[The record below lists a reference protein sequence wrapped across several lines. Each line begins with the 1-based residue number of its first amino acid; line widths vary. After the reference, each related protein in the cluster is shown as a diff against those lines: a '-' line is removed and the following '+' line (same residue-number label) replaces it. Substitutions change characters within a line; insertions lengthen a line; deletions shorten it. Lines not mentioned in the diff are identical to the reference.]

1 MIAILLAS
9 LQIVSL
15 LYFSGFGLTV
25 LMFNNK
31 LWRHA
36 FWIMPWLGTVFIVLV
51 AVALNL
57 AKISM
62 SSGSFIILFFAGILA
77 VASMIIKRKVLVL
90 DHADFF
96 IGIFAAILFLF
107 NIYPLITNA
116 GFPTTISL
124 GNLDPVTYS
133 NSGDFLINNTVF
145 EGGTFQHYKPYR
157 WSTGDI
163 LSSGFRWGAPLLLAF
178 LSTITGLFSYQI
190 YSILTILYFAMT
202 FPLVYI
208 FTKILYPKGK
218 KIIFFLVFITF
229 GMNSTLTYMLYHMFL
244 PQFIFTALFVV
255 FMMIFYEYIRNNQTV
270 RSAVT
275 NTHYAVILGII
286 LASLMTLYAEGIM
299 FLLVPIAI
307 YAGYQFFLKK
317 SYFALTS
324 LVKILLTALLVNPVS
339 FATSIRMNFIALRGT
354 AQNAFIGWEKIPY
367 AAPMEMMGFYNLN
380 FSRDIPPLLDLIIGL
395 PIIAIWILGL
405 IKMKERIFFMCFL
418 LFFILVYAYY
428 RFLIP
433 HYYVYHKAI
442 TYSVFLYSILFSVGL
457 SHFILQYKKRMLGW
471 FAIVFLFMLALRS
484 SYRTIYQLY
493 WHTRIVDKALVSLSE
508 LNTSQTIDG
517 PFYMPEIY
525 LGEYDLWRR
534 LWREHFLSGKKI
546 VSGQNYRYEGTYLNV
561 VQLVLAEKA
570 LMEREERKIQY
581 TKVLWENEYYI
592 LGKIKPMPVHP
603 DIQVK

>member
-1 MIAILLAS
+1 
-9 LQIVSL
+9 
-15 LYFSGFGLTV
+15 
-25 LMFNNK
+25 
-31 LWRHA
+31 
-36 FWIMPWLGTVFIVLV
+36 
-51 AVALNL
+51 
-57 AKISM
+57 M

-229 GMNSTLTYMLYHMFL
+229 GMNSTLTY
-244 PQFIFTALFVV
+244 
-255 FMMIFYEYIRNNQTV
+255 
-270 RSAVT
+270 
-275 NTHYAVILGII
+275 YAVILGII

-339 FATSIRMNFIALRGT
+339 FATSIRMNSIALRGT

-367 AAPMEMMGFYNLN
+367 AAPMEMMGFYN
-380 FSRDIPPLLDLIIGL
+380 
-395 PIIAIWILGL
+395 
-405 IKMKERIFFMCFL
+405 
-418 LFFILVYAYY
+418 
-428 RFLIP
+428 
-433 HYYVYHKAI
+433 
-442 TYSVFLYSILFSVGL
+442 
-457 SHFILQYKKRMLGW
+457 
-471 FAIVFLFMLALRS
+471 RS
-484 SYRTIYQLY
+484 
-493 WHTRIVDKALVSLSE
+493 
-508 LNTSQTIDG
+508 
-517 PFYMPEIY
+517 
-525 LGEYDLWRR
+525 
-534 LWREHFLSGKKI
+534 
-546 VSGQNYRYEGTYLNV
+546 
-561 VQLVLAEKA
+561 
-570 LMEREERKIQY
+570 EERR
-581 TKVLWENEYYI
+581 V
-592 LGKIKPMPVHP
+592 GKECRSRWSPYH
-603 DIQVK
+603 